1 MIHRSIGSWSH
12 GIIDY
17 AMVIFLIIGP
27 RLIGF
32 NGKQATFC
40 YILAAVHLALTV
52 LTRFPLGVLKVL
64 GFPLHGVV
72 EFLAAIVILA
82 LPWIAAFARGVL
94 SRNFF
99 VSVGLLLLFVWA
111 LTDYRGLRGNPP
123 PTSSSTTTS

>member
-52 LTRFPLGVLKVL
+52 LTRFPLGVLKVV

-111 LTDYRGLRGNPP
+111 LTDYRGLRGNAPS
-123 PTSSSTTTS
+123 TSSSTTTS

>member
-1 MIHRSIGSWSH
+1 RHALRHLPPRRRRRAPARRRSATRHHRRRQSALLGAQSGRRERHPMIHRSIGSWSH

-52 LTRFPLGVLKVL
+52 LTRFPLGVLKVV

-72 EFLAAIVILA
+72 EFLAAFVI
-82 LPWIAAFARGVL
+82 
-94 SRNFF
+94 
-99 VSVGLLLLFVWA
+99 
-111 LTDYRGLRGNPP
+111 
-123 PTSSSTTTS
+123 

>member
-32 NGKQATFC
+32 SGRQATFC
-40 YILAAVHLALTV
+40 YILAAVHLALTL
-52 LTRFPLGVLKVL
+52 LTRFPLGVVKVV

-72 EFLAAIVILA
+72 EFLAAIVILT
-82 LPWIAAFARGVL
+82 LPWVAAFARGVL

-99 VSVGLLLLFVWA
+99 VSVGLLLFFVWM
-111 LTDYRGLRGNPP
+111 LTDYRGLRGNAP

>member
-1 MIHRSIGSWSH
+1 
-12 GIIDY
+12 
-17 AMVIFLIIGP
+17 MVIFLIIGP

-32 NGKQATFC
+32 SGKQATFC

-52 LTRFPLGVLKVL
+52 LTRFPLGVLKVV

-111 LTDYRGLRGNPP
+111 LTDYRGLRGNAP